1 MLLDTGSPSTRDD
14 SLPSLGTVDD
24 KASLRTGR
32 EKVRALLIDGD
43 PADAVNILGHAARSR
58 QLVFDVVVCRSV
70 VAAEAELQTAQFDVV
85 YLEYWLGSETSI
97 AFIHALASLRGAPC
111 VVLTHLDEPDIR
123 RVAFRAGAEGFLS
136 KDSLNTQ
143 ALESVTLAVL
153 RLRMP
158 AAHAAD

>member
-1 MLLDTGSPSTRDD
+1 MLLDTSLPVRRDD
-14 SLPSLGTVDD
+14 NMPAFGAADD
-24 KASLRTGR
+24 NATCRSSR
-32 EKVRALLIDGD
+32 ERVRALLIDSD
-43 PADAVNILGHAARSR
+43 PADAVDILGHASRSR
-58 QLVFDVVVCRSV
+58 QLSFEVVVCRSV
-70 VAAEAELQTAQFDVV
+70 VAAEAELQSAQFDVV

-143 ALESVTLAVL
+143 GLESVTLAVL

-158 AAHAAD
+158 AAHAED